1 MKNEE
6 KVLIVDFGGQY
17 KELIARRVRECGVLS
32 LIVPHTKSAQEIADM
47 KPIGLIF
54 TGGPQSAYAPDAPRC
69 DPALLSLGVPVLGI
83 CYGMQLMCHMLGGE
97 VSPCERSEYGAVK
110 ARLGDCGLFD
120 GCDGE
125 SAVLMSH
132 TDRVT
137 RAPEGFAVTAS
148 TGLCPVA
155 AMQDEGRGLYAVQ
168 FHPETERTELGREII
183 RNFLYRICHAQG
195 GYDMA
200 GYLHEQVEAIRAR
213 VGEGSVL
220 LGLSGGVDS
229 SVAAALLSEA
239 VPGRL
244 TCIYIDHGF
253 MRKNETE
260 EIRSAFARRKLKLV
274 CIDAHERFL
283 RRIAGVTDPERKRKL
298 IGEEF
303 VRTFE
308 DAARECGSPEFLAQG
323 TIYPDIVESGANSAV
338 IKSHHN
344 VGGLPED
351 MGFKGVIEPLSGLFK
366 DEVRQLGLL
375 LGLPRRLVFRQPFP
389 GPGLAIRIIGE
400 VTEGKLAILREAD
413 AIVREEI
420 GASRAR
426 ADQYFA
432 VLTNTRSVGVM
443 GDARTYDYVLA
454 LRAVE
459 TSDFMTGE
467 FAHLPYALLYRISQ
481 RITNEV
487 KGVNRVV
494 YDITGKPPATI
505 EWE

>member
-1 MKNEE
+1 
-6 KVLIVDFGGQY
+6 
-17 KELIARRVRECGVLS
+17 
-32 LIVPHTKSAQEIADM
+32 
-47 KPIGLIF
+47 
-54 TGGPQSAYAPDAPRC
+54 
-69 DPALLSLGVPVLGI
+69 
-83 CYGMQLMCHMLGGE
+83 
-97 VSPCERSEYGAVK
+97 
-110 ARLGDCGLFD
+110 
-120 GCDGE
+120 
-125 SAVLMSH
+125 
-132 TDRVT
+132 
-137 RAPEGFAVTAS
+137 
-148 TGLCPVA
+148 
-155 AMQDEGRGLYAVQ
+155 
-168 FHPETERTELGREII
+168 
-183 RNFLYRICHAQG
+183 
-195 GYDMA
+195 MA
-200 GYLHEQVEAIRAR
+200 GYMNEQVEAIRAR

-274 CIDAHERFL
+274 CIDAHERFQ

-323 TIYPDIVESGANSAV
+323 TIYPDIVESGTNQRRYQDPPQRGRAA
-338 IKSHHN
+338 
-344 VGGLPED
+344 GGH
-351 MGFKGVIEPLSGLFK
+351 GLQGRHRAAERPFQGT
-366 DEVRQLGLL
+366 EVRQLGCCWACR
-375 LGLPRRLVFRQPFP
+375 GGSCSASPSP
-389 GPGLAIRIIGE
+389 GPGLALRIIGE
-400 VTEGKLAILREAD
+400 VTESKLAILREAD

-443 GDARTYDYVLA
+443 ATRAPYDYVLA

-467 FAHLPYALLYRISQ
+467 FASPALRAALPHLA
-481 RITNEV
+481 THNETRS
-487 KGVNRVV
+487 GASTAWCTTSR
-494 YDITGKPPATI
+494 GSPPRR
-505 EWE
+505 

>member
-1 MKNEE
+1 MKSDE

-32 LIVPHTKSAQEIADM
+32 LIVPNTRTAEEIAAM
-47 KPIGLIF
+47 EPIGLIF
-54 TGGPQSAYAPDAPRC
+54 TGGPQSAYAADAPRC
-69 DPALLSLGVPVLGI
+69 DPALFSLGVPVLGI

-97 VSPCERSEYGAVK
+97 VSRCESSEYGATR
-110 ARLGDCGLFD
+110 ARLEGSALFSGCG
-120 GCDGE
+120 GVSE
-125 SAVLMSH
+125 VLMSH
-132 TDRVT
+132 TDRVS
-137 RAPEGFAVTAS
+137 RVPEGFEVTAS
-148 TGLCPVA
+148 TELCPVA
-155 AMQDEGRGLYAVQ
+155 AMEDAGRGLYAVQ
-168 FHPETERTELGREII
+168 FHPETERTERGREII
-183 RNFLYRICHAQG
+183 HNFLYGICRAQG

-200 GYLHEQVEAIRAR
+200 GYLSEQTERIRAL
-213 VGEGSVL
+213 VGGGSVL

-260 EIRSAFARRKLKLV
+260 EIKSAFSRRKLNLI
-274 CIDAHERFL
+274 CIDARERFL

-308 DAARECGSPEFLAQG
+308 DAARDCGSPEFLAQG
-323 TIYPDIVESGANSAV
+323 TIYPDIVESGTHSAV

-344 VGGLPED
+344 VGGLPAD

-366 DEVRQLGLL
+366 DEVRKLGLL
-375 LGLPRRLVFRQPFP
+375 LGLPRRLVYRQPFP

-400 VTEGKLAILREAD
+400 VTEKKLEMLREAD

-420 GASRAR
+420 GSSRSR

-443 GDARTYDYVLA
+443 GDDRTYDYALA
-454 LRAVE
+454 VRAVE
-459 TSDFMTGE
+459 TNDFMTGE
-467 FAHLPYALLYRISQ
+467 FAHLPYALLSRISS

-487 KGVNRVV
+487 RGINRVV

>member
-1 MKNEE
+1 MT
-6 KVLIVDFGGQY
+6 
-17 KELIARRVRECGVLS
+17 GVQTCAL
-32 LIVPHTKSAQEIADM
+32 
-47 KPIGLIF
+47 PI
-54 TGGPQSAYAPDAPRC
+54 
-69 DPALLSLGVPVLGI
+69 
-83 CYGMQLMCHMLGGE
+83 
-97 VSPCERSEYGAVK
+97 
-110 ARLGDCGLFD
+110 
-120 GCDGE
+120 
-125 SAVLMSH
+125 
-132 TDRVT
+132 
-137 RAPEGFAVTAS
+137 
-148 TGLCPVA
+148 
-155 AMQDEGRGLYAVQ
+155 
-168 FHPETERTELGREII
+168 
-183 RNFLYRICHAQG
+183 
-195 GYDMA
+195 
-200 GYLHEQVEAIRAR
+200 
-213 VGEGSVL
+213 
-220 LGLSGGVDS
+220 S

-366 DEVRQLGLL
+366 DEVRRLGLL
-375 LGLPRRLVFRQPFP
+375 LGLPRRIVYRQPFP

-400 VTEGKLAILREAD
+400 VTESKLAILREAD

-432 VLTNTRSVGVM
+432 VLTNTRSVGVI

-459 TSDFMTGE
+459 TNDFMTGE
-467 FAHLPYALLYRISQ
+467 FAHLPYAVLYRISQ

-487 KGVNRVV
+487 RGVNRVV